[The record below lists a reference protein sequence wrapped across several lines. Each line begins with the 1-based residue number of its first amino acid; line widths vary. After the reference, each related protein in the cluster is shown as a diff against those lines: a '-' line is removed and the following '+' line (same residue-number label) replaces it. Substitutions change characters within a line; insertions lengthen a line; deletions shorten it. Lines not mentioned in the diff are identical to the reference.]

1 MSRTKE
7 EKIKI
12 WDQIAGLN
20 PTGQMSFQ
28 NGVLKSLGNIAQIVT
43 PQQLQAQNL
52 EKTATNTPISQK
64 VSVEGFE
71 NKVSIQKDNI
81 YMRRVV
87 YGLIAVIS
95 VLIFVLNIKK
105 I

>member
-28 NGVLKSLGNIAQIVT
+28 NGVLKPLGNIAQIVT

-52 EKTATNTPISQK
+52 EKTSTNTPVSQK

-71 NKVSIQKDNI
+71 NKVSIQKDNTN
-81 YMRRVV
+81 MRRFV